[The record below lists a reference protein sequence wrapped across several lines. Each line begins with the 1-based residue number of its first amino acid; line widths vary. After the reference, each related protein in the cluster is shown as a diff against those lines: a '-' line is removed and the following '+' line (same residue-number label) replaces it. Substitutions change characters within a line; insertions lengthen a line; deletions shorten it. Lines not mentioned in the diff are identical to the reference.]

1 MLNNLKTF
9 QRNTETQQE
18 LLREKTP
25 LKHAGAPKN
34 MPIQILNEIEQ
45 EITRFLSD
53 LIRINTTNPPGN
65 ETAAANFIAQ
75 YLSKDGFKSEII
87 ESAPGRGSVITRL
100 EGSGEKP
107 SLLLLSHLDVVAANP
122 TEWTADPFDG
132 TVKDGYV
139 YGRGAYDMKG
149 MTAVEVLTLLLLKRN
164 NVSLK
169 GDVVLAATADEEK
182 GGEEGAGYLLAHH
195 REKVWCPYVL
205 NEGGGLAIPQKS
217 SNVYPVQTAEKG
229 ILWFRIRAKGTPGHG
244 STPNMADNAIVRM
257 NKVIEKIG
265 NYEPET
271 VYVPTL
277 KQFLSEVAN
286 HNPELNETFSRLL
299 GNPKQSEKI
308 LDELAKTNR
317 ALAEEIRP
325 RTKMTITPTII
336 HGGVKE
342 NIIPSD
348 CEAVFDC
355 RVLPGQSVD
364 ETLSEIKSLVNDV
377 GMDKL
382 SFEIIQMHDGNESTT
397 QTPLYGAINSVLKE
411 FEPGCG
417 ITPTLT
423 TGGTDSRFF
432 RETGSVCYGFHPMRP
447 DEPNDMLEKRMHG
460 IDERITIENLV
471 FGTSIFYETVKRFMT

>member
-1 MLNNLKTF
+1 MLT
-9 QRNTETQQE
+9 
-18 LLREKTP
+18 
-25 LKHAGAPKN
+25 
-34 MPIQILNEIEQ
+34 EIEQ

-75 YLSKDGFKSEII
+75 YLAKEGFKTEVI

-100 EGSGEKP
+100 KGSGEKP
-107 SLLLLSHLDVVAANP
+107 NLLLLSHIDVVAANP
-122 TEWTADPFDG
+122 SEWTVDPFAG

-149 MTAVEVLTLLLLKRN
+149 MTAVEVLTLLFLKRN
-164 NVSLK
+164 NIPLK

-182 GGEEGAGYLLAHH
+182 GGEEGAGFLLRNHK
-195 REKVWCPYVL
+195 EKVWCPYVL
-205 NEGGGLAIPQKS
+205 NEGGGLAIPQKKG
-217 SNVYPVQTAEKG
+217 NVYPVQTAEKG
-229 ILWFRIRAKGTPGHG
+229 ILWFKIKAKGTPGHG

-257 NKVIEKIG
+257 NKVITKIG
-265 NYEPET
+265 EYQPET
-271 VYVPTL
+271 FYVPTL
-277 KQFLSEVAN
+277 RQFLTEVAKL
-286 HNPELNETFSRLL
+286 NPDLEEYFLRLL
-299 GNPKQSEKI
+299 ANPTQSEQI
-308 LDELAKTNR
+308 LDELAKKDK

-325 RTKMTITPTII
+325 RTKTTITPTII

-342 NIIPSD
+342 NIIPSE

-364 ETLSEIKSLVNDV
+364 TTFSLIKGLLKDV
-377 GMDKL
+377 GFEKL

-397 QTPLYGAINSVLKE
+397 QTPLYTAITGVLRE
-411 FEPGCG
+411 FEPNCG
-417 ITPTLT
+417 VTPTLT

-432 RETGSVCYGFHPMRP
+432 REMGSICYGFHPMRP
-447 DEPNDMLEKRMHG
+447 DEPNDLLEKRMHG

-471 FGTSIFYETVKRFMT
+471 FGTSIFYETVRRFMT